1 MVIAGSPP
9 DTLPRLDAE
18 AAPAVLV
25 ASARRGSGAGLPGIV
40 LDARCRW
47 PWLGVVLISGC
58 AAEPEELTLA
68 DRFLPKPF
76 SGKALIQVVKELAEQ
91 ADPCRPPVAACARLA
106 QGGQHE
112 RHPDPRLGR
121 RTRRSLTSC
130 ATSWPPPGSAP
141 RAPAR
146 LRRPRRWWRAAAP
159 GSGRWVLDVGLP
171 DGDGRDLC
179 ARLRAAG
186 LRVPV
191 LMLTGSD
198 AEADVVRGLEA
209 GANDY
214 VAQPCSAGVLVAR
227 LRAHLRLHENSVD
240 AVFSLGPWQFHP
252 AQKLLR
258 DARGAKVWLTA
269 KEVDILR
276 YMQRS
281 GGTVSK
287 QALLSEVWGYNPS
300 VSSHTLETHIYRL
313 RQKIEADPYAARL
326 LLTAEGGYQLAGA

>member
-1 MVIAGSPP
+1 MTAAIPVLVLDDDAVF
-9 DTLPRLDAE
+9 LDALCEGLAAAGFHPVRAGTVAE
-18 AAPAVLV
+18 AEALV
-25 ASARRGSGAGLPGIV
+25 ARG
-40 LDARCRW
+40 DARF
-47 PWLGVVLISGC
+47 
-58 AAEPEELTLA
+58 AALL
-68 DRFLPKPF
+68 
-76 SGKALIQVVKELAEQ
+76 
-91 ADPCRPPVAACARLA
+91 
-106 QGGQHE
+106 
-112 RHPDPRLGR
+112 
-121 RTRRSLTSC
+121 
-130 ATSWPPPGSAP
+130 
-141 RAPAR
+141 
-146 LRRPRRWWRAAAP
+146 
-159 GSGRWVLDVGLP
+159 LDVGLP

-214 VAQPCSAGVLVAR
+214 VAKPCSAGVLVAR
-227 LRAHLRLHENSVD
+227 LRAHLRLHESSVD

-258 DARGAKVWLTA
+258 DARGARVWLTA

-276 YMQRS
+276 FMQRI

-313 RQKIEADPYAARL
+313 RQKIEADPYAAQL
-326 LLTAEGGYQLAGA
+326 LLTAEGGYRLAPAQVAA